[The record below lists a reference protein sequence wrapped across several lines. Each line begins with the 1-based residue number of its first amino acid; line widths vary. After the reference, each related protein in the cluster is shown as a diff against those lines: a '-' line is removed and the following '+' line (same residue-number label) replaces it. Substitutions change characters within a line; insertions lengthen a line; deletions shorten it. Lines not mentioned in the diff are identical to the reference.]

1 MKTIKLGK
9 TADGKEIG
17 LPLRLANRHGLVCG
31 ATGTGKTVSLQTMA
45 EQFSKA
51 GVPVF
56 AADIKGDL
64 SGIAKPMPT
73 VFWDVFG
80 QHGQPIKTSIQEMGG
95 LVLSNMF
102 NANPTQSGTIEIALK
117 RARDQHDY
125 MLGLDD
131 LRWQLQDMGE
141 ERETVCSTYG
151 NVTASSINAIQRNIM
166 ALESQDGGALFGE
179 PPFDIEQFM
188 QTTDGLG
195 NINLLHADQ
204 LMHTPKLYGAIIFWL
219 LNELLKR
226 LPEVGDADKPK
237 LVFFFDEAHL
247 LFRDAPKHLIEAV
260 ERVVRLIRSKGVG
273 VYFVTQSP
281 SDVPDRILAQLG
293 NRIQHALR
301 AYTPKEQRLVKAAAS
316 AFRPNPDIDV
326 QASVLEMGVGE
337 ALVSTLLDDGVP
349 MPVERVKMNL
359 PTSQVGP
366 ITADERKA
374 MLKLSVDVGME
385 QAHFNFRNRMRVKDN
400 LKPLEPIQDEE
411 KHSADVDEVLAQFE
425 AEIRKSPD
433 VGKPSNNLRD
443 GLIMLVVAG
452 LLFWLAQLV

>member
-1 MKTIKLGK
+1 MKSIELGK
-9 TADGKEIG
+9 TKSGQTVG
-17 LPLRLANRHGLVCG
+17 LPLQYANRHGLVAG

-73 VFWDVFG
+73 KFWDVFG
-80 QHGQPIKTSIQEMGG
+80 QHGQSIKTSIQEMGG

-117 RARDQHDY
+117 RARDQQDY

-131 LRWQLQDMGE
+131 LRWQLQDMSD
-141 ERETVCSTYG
+141 ERETVSSAYG
-151 NVTASSINAIQRNIM
+151 NVTSSSINAIQRNIM
-166 ALESQDGGALFGE
+166 ALESQDGNALFGE
-179 PPFDIEQFM
+179 PPFNIDQFM

-301 AYTPKEQRLVKAAAS
+301 AYTPKEQRLVKAAAQ
-316 AFRPNPDIDV
+316 AFRPNPEIDV
-326 QASVLEMGVGE
+326 QSAVLEMGVGE

-359 PTSQVGP
+359 PNSQVGP
-366 ITADERKA
+366 ITDEERKT
-374 MLKLSVDVGME
+374 MLKPSVEVGPE
-385 QAHFNFRNRMRVKDN
+385 QAHFNFRNRMRIKDK
-400 LKPLEPIQDEE
+400 LKPIEAEQPKE
-411 KHSADVDEVLAQFE
+411 KHSDNVDEVLIQFGE
-425 AEIRKSPD
+425 EIRKPLSAPKRP
-433 VGKPSNNLRD
+433 GAIKS
-443 GLIMLVVAG
+443 GLIMIGIAG
-452 LLFWLAQLV
+452 LLLLVAQFV